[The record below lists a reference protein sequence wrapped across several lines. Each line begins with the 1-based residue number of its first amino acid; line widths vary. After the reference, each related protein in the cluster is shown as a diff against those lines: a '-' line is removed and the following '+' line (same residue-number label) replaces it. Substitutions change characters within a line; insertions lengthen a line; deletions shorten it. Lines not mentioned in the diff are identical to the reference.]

1 MPKNTE
7 SKGFSS
13 RGSKTTT
20 WTKGN
25 PGKRTMTKGEVKR
38 ASKPTVFAPKKK

>member
-7 SKGFSS
+7 SKGSYKKS
-13 RGSKTTT
+13 SKTTT

-25 PGKRTMTKGEVKR
+25 PGKRTMSKAEVKR